1 MSAYVESPEITL
13 KKRMSGRK
21 KTRATEK
28 KDDTGQII
36 RRLVT
41 YMAGGESRRPFVVAM
56 LVRLLAVTALVA
68 IPCFTSEAIHVISSP
83 NATQENLLNWIL
95 LALIAGVIFLV
106 LSIIAE
112 RVFSR
117 LATRALF
124 LLQNHLF
131 SHMQTLS
138 LTFFDRQP
146 IGQLMSR
153 VTNDTET
160 VALFYETAV
169 AQIIRALF
177 QIVLIAIVMLF
188 LDFRLALISLTIIPI
203 MLFLTGV
210 IQRISTPAFNQL
222 QERLEDL
229 SGFQESTISGNKV
242 INSNL
247 RQEWAEDTNDDL
259 ASGVYDLS
267 SKAFFTSL
275 LQFPLTQTL
284 TMVMI
289 AVVLVI
295 GSLMALDDLMQVGTV
310 IAFATYVALLASPQS
325 EIANL
330 TATSLNAV
338 AGGRRVFS
346 IIDEEPTVV
355 DDPDAAEF
363 EFKGGNVAFEDVDF
377 SYVPGRKI
385 LRDNTF
391 DAKPGQK
398 IGICGPTGVGKS
410 TIINIL
416 TRYYD
421 TESGTILIDGQ
432 DLSKLSQVSLRKQI
446 GTVLQEAFLFSDTV
460 MNNLKYAREGA
471 TDEEAITA
479 AKEANAHDFIINL
492 PEGYETMLTERGA
505 NLSQGQRQMI
515 TIARAMVAEP
525 KILILDEATS
535 NVDTRTE
542 ALIQQGLLRLME
554 GKTSFV
560 IAHRLSTIRDSAKI
574 LVVNGGV
581 IVEQGSHD
589 ELMVQEGFYYALYMS
604 QFKGKGPATGVD
616 KGLEFV
622 ST

>member
-515 TIARAMVAEP
+515 TIARTMVAQP
-525 KILILDEATS
+525 KIMILDEATS
-535 NVDTRTE
+535 NVETRTE
-542 ALIQQGLLRLME
+542 KLIQEGLRRLME
-554 GKTSFV
+554 GKTSFS
-560 IAHRLSTIRDSAKI
+560 IANRLATIRDSAKI
-574 LVVNGGV
+574 MVLNGGE
-581 IVEQGSHD
+581 IVEYAPHG
-589 ELMVQEGFYYALYMS
+589 ELMADKGFYYALYMS
-604 QFKGKGPATGVD
+604 QFKGKAPGGAEAADVD
-616 KGLEFV
+616 FV

>member
-259 ASGVYDLS
+259 ASGVYDVS

>member
-535 NVDTRTE
+535 NVDTRIE

>member
-160 VALFYETAV
+160 VALFYEMAV

-377 SYVPGRKI
+377 S
-385 LRDNTF
+385 
-391 DAKPGQK
+391 
-398 IGICGPTGVGKS
+398 
-410 TIINIL
+410 
-416 TRYYD
+416 
-421 TESGTILIDGQ
+421 
-432 DLSKLSQVSLRKQI
+432 
-446 GTVLQEAFLFSDTV
+446 
-460 MNNLKYAREGA
+460 
-471 TDEEAITA
+471 
-479 AKEANAHDFIINL
+479 
-492 PEGYETMLTERGA
+492 
-505 NLSQGQRQMI
+505 
-515 TIARAMVAEP
+515 
-525 KILILDEATS
+525 
-535 NVDTRTE
+535 
-542 ALIQQGLLRLME
+542 
-554 GKTSFV
+554 
-560 IAHRLSTIRDSAKI
+560 
-574 LVVNGGV
+574 
-581 IVEQGSHD
+581 
-589 ELMVQEGFYYALYMS
+589 
-604 QFKGKGPATGVD
+604 
-616 KGLEFV
+616 
-622 ST
+622 